1 MKLRIRDLREDH
13 DLTQQTVAEVLM
25 CDQSLYSKYER
36 GERPLP
42 LDLAIKLADLYNV
55 SSRLPCWPGTID
67 DEQPNGCSFYPL

>member
-36 GERPLP
+36 DMSAAKGHFRS
-42 LDLAIKLADLYNV
+42 IW
-55 SSRLPCWPGTID
+55 R
-67 DEQPNGCSFYPL
+67 